1 MISYTSEYI
10 QIRARARA
18 CVCVWG
24 VCHSVCAC
32 NIWIDEKLLS
42 YFLFYIS
49 RGDHPCTVSD
59 GPTKRPQYVR
69 ISRLITVTYLL
80 FILQLWQGAKPRTST
95 TEFWFYTVVAT
106 WDFLW
111 RRFQPICMVFLQ
123 SWPKAT
129 PRTLQWLFSIF
140 GTYLEASLVA
150 IVFSECF
157 PLIIRFSFFNYCF
170 PVNFADPFLSS
181 VISMVAPTRCH
192 GPIWG
197 NPYQGEC
204 WQTWFQNWQF

>member
-1 MISYTSEYI
+1 MRHLDFGAPPFQELLTIIFVHSLTMISHTSEYI
-10 QIRARARA
+10 HIRARARA
-18 CVCVWG
+18 CVCGG

-49 RGDHPCTVSD
+49 QGDHPCTVSD

-150 IVFSECF
+150 IVFSEYF
-157 PLIIRFSFFNYCF
+157 PLFVFPSSIIVFQSILHVRGSSSQRTNYRSIL
-170 PVNFADPFLSS
+170 V
-181 VISMVAPTRCH
+181 
-192 GPIWG
+192 
-197 NPYQGEC
+197 
-204 WQTWFQNWQF
+204 